1 MSSLDISHQ
10 HGFSEKGPNEF
21 EIFNDS
27 ININL
32 LPIYTRSQLS
42 FYNGSENP
50 EVYVAIRGYIYDV
63 TNNISNYGP
72 GKPYHKL
79 VGKDVSRLLGLNQLQ
94 LKPTGEP
101 YASEKNSTWYTD
113 DFTEKENLIVDKWVL
128 FFRKRY
134 RIVGVIVD
142 HEIGT

>member
-1 MSSLDISHQ
+1 MSSLDTSHQ
-10 HGFSEKGPNEF
+10 DGVSKQAPNEF
-21 EIFNDS
+21 EIFNDN

-42 FYNGSENP
+42 LYNGIEKP
-50 EVYVAIRGYIYDV
+50 ELYVAIKGYIYDV
-63 TNNISNYGP
+63 THNISNYGP
-72 GKPYHKL
+72 GRSYHKL

-101 YASEKNSTWYTD
+101 YASEKNNTWYTD
-113 DFTEKENLIVDKWVL
+113 DFTEKENLIVDKWML

-134 RIVGVIVD
+134 RIVGVIVG
-142 HEIGT
+142 HEVGT

>member
-1 MSSLDISHQ
+1 MSSLDTSHQ
-10 HGFSEKGPNEF
+10 HGVSEQTPNEF
-21 EIFNDS
+21 EVFNNN
-27 ININL
+27 INIKL

-42 FYNGSENP
+42 LYNGIENP

-72 GKPYHKL
+72 GRPYHKL
-79 VGKDVSRLLGLNQLQ
+79 VGRDVSRLLGLNQLQ

-101 YASEKNSTWYTD
+101 YTSEKNSTWYTD

-134 RIVGVIVD
+134 RIVGIIVG
-142 HEIGT
+142 HVVGT